1 MCGRFE
7 LHTHPAAIA
16 LAFGLSAPPALRPR
30 YNIAPMQP
38 VPIVRQNS
46 AGERVLSE
54 MRWGLVPRWA
64 KDPSIGAKLINAR
77 GEGIADKPAF
87 RAAFQWHRC
96 LLPADGFYEWK
107 AVKGGKQPY
116 LVASKSGAPLGLAGL
131 YERWLA
137 PDGQVLDTCTIV
149 TTDANDLLRDVHDR
163 MPLIIAPEDYAR
175 WLDRSTSAVTDLIA
189 PYPADALRVHP
200 ISSRVNAVKND
211 DAALLERVDEAPAE
225 EGPESVPDDSE
236 MPEQPELF

>member
-1 MCGRFE
+1 MCGRYE
-7 LHTHPAAIA
+7 LHTHPAAVA
-16 LAFGLSAPPALRPR
+16 LAFGLSATPPLKPR

-46 AGERVLSE
+46 AGERVLTE

-87 RAAFQWHRC
+87 KMAFERRRC

-107 AVKGGKQPY
+107 MVKGGKQPY
-116 LVASKSGAPLGLAGL
+116 LVASRSGMPLGLAGL

-137 PDGQVLDTCTIV
+137 PDGEVLDTCTVI
-149 TTDANDLLRDVHDR
+149 TTDANDLRRDVHGR
-163 MPLIIAPEDYAR
+163 MPVIIAPQDYAR
-175 WLDRSTSAVTDLIA
+175 WLDRSASTVADLVA
-189 PYPADALRVHP
+189 PYPSDALRAYPV
-200 ISSRVNAVKND
+200 STRVNAVKND
-211 DAALLERVDEAPAE
+211 DAALLERVEEAPVDD
-225 EGPESVPDDSE
+225 GPEPVPDE
-236 MPEQPELF
+236 EIVPEQESLF

>member
-1 MCGRFE
+1 MCGRYE

-16 LAFGLSAPPALRPR
+16 LAFGLRSPPAIKPR

-64 KDPSIGAKLINAR
+64 KDPSIGNKLINAR

-87 RAAFQWHRC
+87 KMAFERRRC

-116 LVASKSGAPLGLAGL
+116 LVANKSGMPLGLAGL

-137 PDGQVLDTCTIV
+137 PDGEVLDSCTVI
-149 TTDANDLLRDVHDR
+149 TIDANDSLRDVHDR
-163 MPLIIAPEDYAR
+163 MPVIIAPDQYAR

-189 PYPADALRVHP
+189 PYPSDALRVHP
-200 ISSRVNAVKND
+200 ISTRVNQVKND
-211 DAALLERVDEAPAE
+211 DPKLLDKVDEAPSDD
-225 EGPESVPDDSE
+225 GPELILEEDVV
-236 MPEQPELF
+236 PEQESLF

>member
-1 MCGRFE
+1 MCGRYE

-16 LAFGLSAPPALRPR
+16 LAFGLAKPPALKPR

-46 AGERVLSE
+46 AGERVLTE

-77 GEGIADKPAF
+77 GEGIAEKPAF
-87 RAAFQWHRC
+87 KMAFERRRC

-107 AVKGGKQPY
+107 VVQRGKQPY
-116 LVASKSGAPLGLAGL
+116 LVASKSGLPLGLAGL

-137 PDGQVLDTCTIV
+137 PDGEVLDTCTVI

-163 MPLIIAPEDYAR
+163 MPVIIAPDQYAR
-175 WLDRSTSAVTDLIA
+175 WLDRSTNAVTDLIA
-189 PYPADALRVHP
+189 PYPSEALRIHP
-200 ISSRVNAVKND
+200 ISTRVNAVKND
-211 DAALLERVDEAPAE
+211 DPTLLEPVEYAHTD
-225 EGPESVPDDSE
+225 EGPEPVPDEDVV
-236 MPEQPELF
+236 PEQESLF